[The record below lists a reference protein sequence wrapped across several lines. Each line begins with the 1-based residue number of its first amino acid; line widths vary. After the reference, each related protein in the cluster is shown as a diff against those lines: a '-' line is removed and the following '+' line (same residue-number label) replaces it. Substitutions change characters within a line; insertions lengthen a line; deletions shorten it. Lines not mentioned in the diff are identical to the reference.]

1 MKTLK
6 EFLKSTIINL
16 CIFSTTLIAFYAGT
30 MFFII
35 LLLEETYF
43 NRPNTILREDFEV
56 LIQKLHN
63 TPEILRDILYP
74 NQDNKGVKIAKEG
87 F

>member
-6 EFLKSTIINL
+6 EFLKSTVINL
-16 CIFSTTLIAFYAGT
+16 CIFSTTLVAFYASA
-30 MFFII
+30 MFFTI
-35 LLLEETYF
+35 LLLEEFYF
-43 NRPNTILREDFEV
+43 NRPNQVLREDFEV

-63 TPEILRDILYP
+63 APEILREILYP
-74 NQDNKGVKIAKEG
+74 NQNDSGIKIVKEG

>member
-16 CIFSTTLIAFYAGT
+16 CIFSSTIIAFYASA
-30 MFFII
+30 MFFTI
-35 LLLEETYF
+35 LLLEETYS
-43 NRPNTILREDFEV
+43 NRPNLVLKEDFEL

-63 TPEILRDILYP
+63 APEILKDMLYP
-74 NQDNKGVKIAKEG
+74 NQDNKGVKIVEEG

>member
-16 CIFSTTLIAFYAGT
+16 CIFSTTLLAFYASA
-30 MFFII
+30 MFFTI
-35 LLLEETYF
+35 LLLEEIYF
-43 NRPNTILREDFEV
+43 NRPNPILREDFEV
-56 LIQKLHN
+56 LVQKLHN
-63 TPEILRDILYP
+63 APEILRDILYP

>member
-16 CIFSTTLIAFYAGT
+16 CIFSTTLLAFYASA
-30 MFFII
+30 MFFMI

-43 NRPNTILREDFEV
+43 NRPNPVLKDDFEV

-63 TPEILRDILYP
+63 APEILRDILYP
-74 NQDNKGVKIAKEG
+74 NQDNKDVKIAKEG

>member
-16 CIFSTTLIAFYAGT
+16 CIFSTTLLAFYASA
-30 MFFII
+30 MFFTI
-35 LLLEETYF
+35 LLLEEIYF
-43 NRPNTILREDFEV
+43 NRPNPILREDFEV
-56 LIQKLHN
+56 LVQKLHN
-63 TPEILRDILYP
+63 APEILRDILYP
-74 NQDNKGVKIAKEG
+74 NQDNKGVKIVKEG